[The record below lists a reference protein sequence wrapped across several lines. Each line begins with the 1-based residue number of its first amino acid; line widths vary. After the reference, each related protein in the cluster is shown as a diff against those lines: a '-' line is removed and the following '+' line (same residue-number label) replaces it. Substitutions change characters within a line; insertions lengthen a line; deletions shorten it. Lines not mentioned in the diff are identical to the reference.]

1 MELAGMDINIFRILR
16 NASDLLKRN
25 GQAEQAGEMRRRVF
39 QSGDYCRAL
48 SIISQYVEIDLLEKN
63 LKKAKKDRGEER

>member
-1 MELAGMDINIFRILR
+1 MDINIFRILR

-25 GQAEQAGEMRRRVF
+25 GQAEQAEEMCRRVF

-63 LKKAKKDRGEER
+63 SKKAKKDRGEER

>member
-1 MELAGMDINIFRILR
+1 MDINIFRILR